1 MTVTPREKMSCSMRL
16 VRSIALCAAI
26 VGASAC
32 SGGGDTAAP
41 GDTTSGTTSDASPRA
56 APHTPA
62 SNLETTPLSA
72 ADYALY
78 ESMMSGASAMLMNLD
93 ATDRQALELSHE
105 VDAGKRKATSADEAL
120 LARAVALTHK
130 DEGLAELQGVAL
142 RYRQVKE
149 KVNAVVGRNAE
160 PPEKDDAVAR
170 ENRRFLAVHRA
181 NIERL
186 QAVLRDPLSRRPAA
200 Q

>member
-1 MTVTPREKMSCSMRL
+1 MRL
-16 VRSIALCAAI
+16 VRSIAVCAAI
-26 VGASAC
+26 AAASAC
-32 SGGGDTAAP
+32 SGGGDATP
-41 GDTTSGTTSDASPRA
+41 GDATPGGATSPESARS

-62 SNLETTPLSA
+62 TNLDTTPLSA

-93 ATDRQALELSHE
+93 ATDRHALELSRE
-105 VDAGKRKATSADEAL
+105 VDAGKRKATTADEAL
-120 LARAVALTHK
+120 LARAIALTHK

-170 ENRRFLAVHRA
+170 ENRRFLEAHRA

-186 QAVLRDPLSRRPAA
+186 QAVLRDPLSRPPAA